1 MSRRLGERLIADG
14 LLTPGQ
20 VDEAL
25 QNQLLSGGTI
35 GTSLLD
41 LGYIE
46 EEALGETLASLLR
59 VSYVNHERLKGIP
72 VHVIAQ
78 LPGSLAEKHH
88 AIPIDFS
95 DRTLHVAAVHPK
107 LLGSLSRLT
116 GFKIVTWLAPEVRI
130 YEALETYYGVP
141 MRPRYVRIIKDLE
154 ARRESNARKLRE
166 MVAATISTK
175 AVLGPSVEPSRIDVP
190 EEFGYG
196 RNWRAIAAE
205 LDEVEASGGEEAR
218 EERRG
223 SDTPPRPVIE
233 FRRVRD
239 VLERFC
245 DANYKE
251 ELFEATLGY
260 LSQKMET
267 SIVFGVRN
275 QLAHTWDWRSK
286 KLPRTEVEKLR
297 LPVGGGS
304 IFSLLLGRTF
314 YRGAPEQDDA
324 AHPFYSMLK
333 VDPPAEV
340 LLLPVYVNDRL
351 VAVVYADNGKEPI
364 VEDTANY
371 RLLAEKLSAA
381 FSLLILKMKI
391 RA

>member
-1 MSRRLGERLIADG
+1 LIAEG
-14 LLTPGQ
+14 LLTQTQ

-41 LGYIE
+41 LGYIDE
-46 EEALGETLASLLR
+46 DALGEALAGLLR
-59 VSYVNHERLKGIP
+59 VSYVSHDRLKHIP

-78 LPGSLAEKHH
+78 LPGSMAEKHQ
-88 AIPIDFS
+88 AIPIDFA

-116 GFKIVTWLAPEVRI
+116 GKRIVTWLAPEVRI
-130 YEALETYYGVP
+130 YEALETYYGVA
-141 MRPRYVRIIKDLE
+141 MRPRYVRIVKDLE
-154 ARRESNARKLRE
+154 ARRENHERKLRE
-166 MVAATISTK
+166 MVAATVSTK
-175 AVLGPSVEPSRIDVP
+175 AVLGPNVESSHIDVP
-190 EEFGYG
+190 EEYGYG
-196 RNWRAIAAE
+196 RNWRAVAAE
-205 LDEVEASGGEEAR
+205 LDGKEVSDGEEK
-218 EERRG
+218 EPEQRRAEVV
-223 SDTPPRPVIE
+223 PRRPVAE
-233 FRRVRD
+233 FRRIQD

-251 ELFEATLGY
+251 ELFEAVLGY
-260 LSQKMET
+260 LSRSFET

-275 QLAHTWDWRSK
+275 QLAHAWDYRSK
-286 KLPRTEVEKLR
+286 KLTRSVVEKLR

-304 IFSLLLGRTF
+304 IFSLLLGRTL
-314 YRGAPEQDDA
+314 YRGAPGKDDA
-324 AHPFYSMLK
+324 AHPFYSVLK
-333 VDPPAEV
+333 VDAPAEV

-351 VAVVYADNGKEPI
+351 VTVVYADNGDKPI
-364 VEDTANY
+364 GKDTADY

-381 FSLLILKMKI
+381 FNLLILKMKI

>member
-1 MSRRLGERLIADG
+1 MIAEG
-14 LLTPGQ
+14 LLTQTQ

-41 LGYIE
+41 LGYIDE
-46 EEALGETLASLLR
+46 DALGEALAELLH
-59 VSYVNHERLKGIP
+59 VSYVSHERLKNIP

-78 LPGSLAEKHH
+78 LPGSMAEKHQ
-88 AIPIDFS
+88 AIPIDFA

-116 GFKIVTWLAPEVRI
+116 GKRIITWLAPEVRI
-130 YEALETYYGVP
+130 YEALETYYGVA
-141 MRPRYVRIIKDLE
+141 MRPRYVRIVKDLE
-154 ARRESNARKLRE
+154 ARRENHERKIRE
-166 MVAATISTK
+166 MVAATVSTK
-175 AVLGPSVEPSRIDVP
+175 AVLGPDVESSHIDVP
-190 EEFGYG
+190 EEYGYG
-196 RNWRAIAAE
+196 RNWRAVAAE
-205 LDEVEASGGEEAR
+205 LDGKQGSDGEEQ
-218 EERRG
+218 EPERRRA
-223 SDTPPRPVIE
+223 DEEPRRTVTE
-233 FRRVRD
+233 FRRVQD

-251 ELFEATLGY
+251 ELFEAVLGY
-260 LSQKMET
+260 LSRSFET

-275 QLAHTWDWRSK
+275 QLAQAWDYRSK
-286 KLPRTEVEKLR
+286 KLTRSVVEKLR

-304 IFSLLLGRTF
+304 IFSLLLGRTL
-314 YRGAPEQDDA
+314 YRGTPGKDDA
-324 AHPFYSMLK
+324 AHPFYSVLK

-351 VAVVYADNGKEPI
+351 VTVVYADNGDKPI
-364 VEDTANY
+364 GKDTADY

-381 FSLLILKMKI
+381 FNLLILKMKI

>member
-1 MSRRLGERLIADG
+1 
-14 LLTPGQ
+14 
-20 VDEAL
+20 L

-41 LGYIE
+41 LGHIE
-46 EEALGETLASLLR
+46 EEVLGETLADLLR
-59 VSYVNHERLKGIP
+59 VTYVSHERLKGIP

-78 LPGSLAEKHH
+78 LRGSLAEKHH

-116 GFKIVTWLAPEVRI
+116 GLKIVTWLAPEVRI

-141 MRPRYVRIIKDLE
+141 MRPRNVRIVKDLE

-175 AVLGPSVEPSRIDVP
+175 AVLGPNMDASGIDVP
-190 EEFGYG
+190 EAYGYG
-196 RNWRAIAAE
+196 RNWRAVAAE
-205 LDEVEASGGEEAR
+205 LDEAGESGDREDR
-218 EERRG
+218 EERRTP
-223 SDTPPRPVIE
+223 DTSPRPVME
-233 FRRVRD
+233 FRRVQD

-260 LSQKMET
+260 LAQKLET

-275 QLAHTWDWRSK
+275 QLAHAWDWRSK
-286 KLPRTEVEKLR
+286 KLSRAELEKLP

-333 VDPPAEV
+333 VEPPAEV

-351 VAVVYADNGKEPI
+351 VAVVYGDNGKEPI
-364 VEDTANY
+364 DEDTANY
-371 RLLAEKLSAA
+371 HLLAEKLSAA
-381 FSLLILKMKI
+381 FNLLILKMKI